1 MYMLYCVDNINGKI
15 IETPIGVIENE
26 TKAKEWI
33 NRNKVENAVKKEM
46 YPYYKI
52 KFTEV
57 EMDWKERAKKCIKAV
72 AIGLGW
78 NTVKKRKKENKKSEY
93 DIFLDELLS
102 LIKEKGILVKIMPKG
117 TDFLFD
123 THEEYKQ
130 HLGAVALK
138 DKKGNIT
145 NIYVAYED
153 YDGSI
158 KYYDYPEYTQKEIKE
173 MRKKYEKGIA
183 TN

>member
-1 MYMLYCVDNINGKI
+1 
-15 IETPIGVIENE
+15 
-26 TKAKEWI
+26 
-33 NRNKVENAVKKEM
+33 M

-52 KFTEV
+52 EFTGV
-57 EMDWKERAKKCIKAV
+57 GMDWKERIKKCIEAV
-72 AIGLGW
+72 AIGLSR
-78 NTVKKRKKENKKSEY
+78 NTVKDKKENKKSEY

-102 LIKEKGILVKIMPKG
+102 LIREKGILVEIMPKG
-117 TDFLFD
+117 TDILFD
-123 THEEYKQ
+123 THEEYKK

-145 NIYVAYED
+145 NIYVTYED

-173 MRKKYEKGIA
+173 MRKKYEKSIA
-183 TN
+183 AN